1 MNRTGW
7 DRRLQALWYGD
18 SRVAIALLPFSWL
31 YCALVRV
38 RALAYRVGL
47 LRRSCLDCR
56 VIVVGN
62 IAVGGTGKTPLVIA
76 IAKRAQQA
84 GLRVGILTRGYLGR
98 AEHWPQQVDGSSDPG
113 QVGDEA
119 VLLARKT
126 GAEVFAGPDRVASGR
141 ALLQAS
147 PCDLLIC
154 DDGLQHYALQA
165 DTEIALVDIT
175 RGQGNGLCLPAGPLR
190 EPVSRLRSVD
200 AVVALG
206 DNRDNRDDRDAAG
219 WPYSMCL
226 VPGAARNVA
235 DPSND
240 RGLAS
245 FHGHTLHAVAGIGN
259 PERFFTTLRAAGLS
273 IQAHPFADHH
283 PFSAAD
289 LEFGDGNP
297 VLMTEKDALKC
308 EQFAQHNWWFV
319 PIEAQP
325 DARLE
330 HWLAKLLNQEAKL
343 G

>member
-18 SRVAIALLPFSWL
+18 SRIAIALLPVSWL
-31 YCALVRV
+31 YCGLVSV
-38 RALAYRVGL
+38 RRLAYRIGL
-47 LRRSCLDCR
+47 LRRICLDCR

-84 GLRVGILTRGYLGR
+84 GLRVGILARGYLGR
-98 AEHWPQQVDGSSDPG
+98 AGRWPQQVSGSSDPG

-141 ALLQAS
+141 ALLKAS

-154 DDGLQHYALQA
+154 DDGLQHYALQT
-165 DTEIALVDIT
+165 DTEIALVDAM

-206 DNRDNRDDRDAAG
+206 DDGDNAD
-219 WPYSMCL
+219 WPYSMRL

-240 RGLAS
+240 RSLAS
-245 FHGHTLHAVAGIGN
+245 FCGHSLHAVAGIGN
-259 PERFFTTLRAAGLS
+259 PERFFTTLRAAGLR

-283 PFSAAD
+283 PFSPAD
-289 LEFGDGNP
+289 LEFGDSNP

-330 HWLAKLLNQEAKL
+330 NWLAKLLNQEAKR